1 MSPRPSSAFFRRWL
15 NRSLPPS
22 LPGPHAYFLIFKNF
36 FCAYA
41 QKKNLPPQAWL
52 EYSLQLLKNSARA
65 DARAGAGG
73 PRAVFSARARLL
85 IVSEDS
91 EGSDAA
97 GMQASEL
104 LVAFDDSEAAAN
116 FGAPAHGMA
125 GGGWQSESMKN
136 LMKQLGIDPVV
147 PEDSEESRSQVPAL
161 FALKLSALWRGT
173 LGLGFRV

>member
-1 MSPRPSSAFFRRWL
+1 MLPHPSSASALFLRWL
-15 NRSLPPS
+15 TRSLPPES
-22 LPGPHAYFLIFKNF
+22 SGSKCLLVHSPEP
-36 FCAYA
+36 YA
-41 QKKNLPPQAWL
+41 QKKNLPPPACL
-52 EYSLQLLKNSARA
+52 EYSLQRKNSARA
-65 DARAGAGG
+65 DARAEAGG

-91 EGSDAA
+91 EGRGAA

-104 LVAFDDSEAAAN
+104 LVAFEDSEAAAN
-116 FGAPAHGMA
+116 DGAPAHGMA

-147 PEDSEESRSQVPAL
+147 PADSEESWSQVPAL
-161 FALKLSALWRGT
+161 FSQKLSATWRGV